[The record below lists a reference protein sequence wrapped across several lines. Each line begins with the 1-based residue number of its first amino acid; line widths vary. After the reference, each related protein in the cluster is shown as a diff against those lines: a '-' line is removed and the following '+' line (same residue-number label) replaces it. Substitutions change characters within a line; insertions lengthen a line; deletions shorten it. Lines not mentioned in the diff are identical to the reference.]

1 MKRKSI
7 IILWLLCFSLL
18 LTACSISVTG
28 KWKDEAT
35 GMVTMEFLDDGT
47 LKIYVQDKLQTT
59 ATYEADG
66 DTITWTV
73 DGSEKTAAYK
83 IEGNKLSVTESGTTE
98 TMVYV
103 RQ

>member
-1 MKRKSI
+1 MRRISTI
-7 IILWLLCFSLL
+7 TALLLCLSFL
-18 LTACSISVTG
+18 LTACTISVAG
-28 KWKDEAT
+28 KWKDEPT

-47 LKIYVQDKLQTT
+47 LKIHVQDKLQTT

-73 DGSEKTAAYK
+73 DGVEKTATYK